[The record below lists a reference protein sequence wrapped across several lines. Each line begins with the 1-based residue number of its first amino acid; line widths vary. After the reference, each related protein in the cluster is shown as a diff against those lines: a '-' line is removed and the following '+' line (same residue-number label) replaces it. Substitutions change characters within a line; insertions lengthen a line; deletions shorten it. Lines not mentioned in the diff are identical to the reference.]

1 MLLCTYFLLWSS
13 IRDIYSNALKFANS
27 LTPLRFNFSTAM
39 LGRYFYPIA
48 SKKKPTL
55 LLAYSFK
62 FPAKPP

>member
-27 LTPLRFNFSTAM
+27 LTPLRLNFSTAM

-55 LLAYSFK
+55 LPAYSFK
-62 FPAKPP
+62 FLAKPP